1 LCRALGEF
9 TVPEAS
15 PALVRRVIET
25 NDDATTQAAVEALA
39 VLSTNLENS
48 GRSFRDQDAVVD
60 AVLSASISTNSGVR
74 NACGFTL
81 GVLGGEKS
89 VAGLLRLLG
98 DPASDVRSNAALG
111 LARLGQ
117 TDAYETLSEM
127 LSRQDVVLSS
137 KASADEMQSE
147 RYKRAL
153 IVVNALRGVTMLV
166 DATNQPPPTGVTT
179 LIKDLQQDSVAEI
192 RSSAAAVILKINRI
206 VE

>member
-1 LCRALGEF
+1 
-9 TVPEAS
+9 
-15 PALVRRVIET
+15 
-25 NDDATTQAAVEALA
+25 
-39 VLSTNLENS
+39 
-48 GRSFRDQDAVVD
+48 
-60 AVLSASISTNSGVR
+60 
-74 NACGFTL
+74 
-81 GVLGGEKS
+81 
-89 VAGLLRLLG
+89 
-98 DPASDVRSNAALG
+98 
-111 LARLGQ
+111 
-117 TDAYETLSEM
+117 M